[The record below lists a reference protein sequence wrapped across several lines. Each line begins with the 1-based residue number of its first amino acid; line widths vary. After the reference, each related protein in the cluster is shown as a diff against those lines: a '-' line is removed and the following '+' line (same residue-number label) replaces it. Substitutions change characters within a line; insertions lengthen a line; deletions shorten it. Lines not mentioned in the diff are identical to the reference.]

1 MAFRRVVMN
10 PLAYDIL
17 AYLNE
22 HGDAQDTVEGIAEW
36 WLLRQSINRCASNVE
51 ETLAGLVEAG
61 LILRRRAGDS
71 RVLYQ
76 LNRQRAQEVRLLLA
90 QGSGRRET

>member
-1 MAFRRVVMN
+1 MN
-10 PLAYDIL
+10 SLAYDIL

-36 WLLRQSINRCASNVE
+36 WLMRQSLSRYASSVE
-51 ETLAGLVEAG
+51 ETLDGLVEAG
-61 LILRRRAGDS
+61 LVLRQRAGDS

-76 LNRQRAQEVRLLLA
+76 LNRQKAQEVRRLLA
-90 QGSGRRET
+90 QESGRQEP

>member
-1 MAFRRVVMN
+1 MN

-36 WLLRQSINRCASNVE
+36 WLLRQSISRCASNVE
-51 ETLAGLVEAG
+51 ETLDGLVEAG
-61 LILRRRAGDS
+61 LILRQRAADS

-76 LNRQRAQEVRLLLA
+76 LNRGRAQEVRRLLA
-90 QGSGRRET
+90 RQTGGQET

>member
-1 MAFRRVVMN
+1 MN
-10 PLAYDIL
+10 SLAYDIL

-36 WLLRQSINRCASNVE
+36 WLMRQSLSRYASSVE
-51 ETLAGLVEAG
+51 ETLDGLVEAG
-61 LILRRRAGDS
+61 LVLRQRTGDS

-76 LNRQRAQEVRLLLA
+76 LNRRKAQEVRRLLA
-90 QGSGRRET
+90 QQPGRPEP

>member
-1 MAFRRVVMN
+1 MN

-36 WLLRQSINRCASNVE
+36 WLLRQSISRCASNVE
-51 ETLAGLVEAG
+51 ETLDGLVEAG
-61 LILRRRAGDS
+61 LLLRQRAADS

-76 LNRQRAQEVRLLLA
+76 LNRGRAQEVRRLLA
-90 QGSGRRET
+90 QQTGGRET

>member
-1 MAFRRVVMN
+1 MN
-10 PLAYDIL
+10 SLAYDIL

-36 WLLRQSINRCASNVE
+36 WLLRQSISRCASNVE
-51 ETLAGLVEAG
+51 ETLDGLVEAG
-61 LILRRRAGDS
+61 LILRQRAADS

-76 LNRQRAQEVRLLLA
+76 LNRGRAQEVRRLLA
-90 QGSGRRET
+90 QQTGGQET